1 MSDTP
6 KIPADVALC
15 LSYTDGM
22 FLTAQNMTLE
32 ASYYSNWLTWQN
44 RFLYT
49 PGVLSGLAVTLT
61 NNTLMVASG
70 AAIDSL
76 GDFLIFPDGSSNM
89 MTATSVF
96 GSTYGLYLVY
106 PATPA
111 ATSQPGVVNTAAV
124 LQNWTVT
131 SPPANGVLL
140 ATVTLESTNPPIII
154 KSIADSRVGVT
165 SRLPVVIQPP
175 SVNLASVAP
184 DLNGARH
191 GTKIVDTTS
200 LLKPGDSTEPV
211 VVPYRPDGSPAFTM
225 PPSVNA
231 TVVGTTPY
239 AVSVHDI
246 GTAQFKL
253 TLTALQTRVD
263 GAPSAQVNWI
273 ALS

>member
-15 LSYTDGM
+15 LSYSDGM

-32 ASYYSNWLTWQN
+32 ASYYSNWITWQN

-49 PGVLSGLAVTLT
+49 PGVLSGLAVTLE
-61 NNTLMVASG
+61 NNTLVVASG

-76 GDFLIFPDGSSNM
+76 GDFLIFPDGSGNR
-89 MTATSVF
+89 MTPASDR
-96 GSTYGLYLVY
+96 GDTYGLYLVY
-106 PATPA
+106 PAKPA
-111 ATSQPGVVNTAAV
+111 PTQQPGVVNTAAV
-124 LQNWTVT
+124 LQNG
-131 SPPANGVLL
+131 PAQNGPANGVIL
-140 ATVTLESTNPPIII
+140 ATVTLDSTNPPVI

-165 SRLPVVIQPP
+165 SRLPIVIAPAN
-175 SVNLASVAP
+175 VKVESVAP

-200 LLKPGDSTEPV
+200 LLKPGDSTKAE
-211 VVPYRPDGSPAFTM
+211 VVPYLPDGSPAFTM
-225 PPSVNA
+225 PPRVVA
-231 TVVGTTPY
+231 TVAGATPY
-239 AVSVHDI
+239 AVAIHDV
-246 GTAQFKL
+246 GTAQFML

-263 GAPSAQVNWI
+263 GTPSAQVNWI

>member
-1 MSDTP
+1 MSATTP
-6 KIPADVALC
+6 IPADVALC
-15 LSYTDGM
+15 LNYTDGM

-32 ASYYSNWLTWQN
+32 AAYFSNWITWQN

-61 NNTLMVASG
+61 NNTLVVASG

-89 MTATSVF
+89 MTATSVY

-106 PATPA
+106 PTTPA
-111 ATSQPGVVNTAAV
+111 TTPQPGVVNTAAV
-124 LQNWTVT
+124 LQNWTVANA
-131 SPPANGVLL
+131 PANGVML
-140 ATVTLESTNPPIII
+140 ATVNLDPSNSNII
-154 KSIADSRVGVT
+154 KSITDSRVGVT
-165 SRLPVVIQPP
+165 SRLPVVIAPANA
-175 SVNLASVAP
+175 SLASVAP

-200 LLKPGDSTEPV
+200 LLKPGDSTADAV
-211 VVPYRPDGSPAFTM
+211 FYLPDESPAFTR

-231 TVVGTTPY
+231 TVVGATPY
-239 AVSVHDI
+239 AVNVHDV

-263 GAPSAQVNWI
+263 GTPTAQVNWI